1 MKAVSPKTHNAA
13 LKQLNAYLRAHE
25 MRPSKVRDMVLAQI
39 CNLPQPFTA
48 EQLVTACREERIS
61 VGTVYNALNL
71 FVLAQIL
78 QVHERQ
84 RGRSASEYELAVG
97 TTVKMQMTC
106 NKCGRVSEFH
116 DKVIE
121 RLIKEKKYT
130 NFNLHHF
137 SLSIY
142 GECKKC
148 RRQNI
153 NNEPI

>member
-13 LKQLNAYLRAHE
+13 LRQLNAYLRAHE

-78 QVHERQ
+78 QLHDRQ
-84 RGRSASEYELAVG
+84 RGRMASEYELIVG
-97 TTVKMQMTC
+97 SAMRMQVVCT
-106 NKCGRVSEFH
+106 KCGRVTEMH
-116 DKVIE
+116 DKAIE
-121 RLIKEKKYT
+121 RLIKERKYA
-130 NFNLHHF
+130 NFNLQHV
-137 SLSIY
+137 SLFVY
-142 GECKKC
+142 GECKLC
-148 RRQNI
+148 RKQKNKD
-153 NNEPI
+153 EA